1 MRILGVILLVDSLS
15 AIRETVSRYRGSR
28 VFYKAANG
36 RRKAEARQ
44 GVILEAYPSL
54 FTLFV
59 ESQNSTVSFSY
70 ADILTRE
77 VELRLLPLEEDKA

>member
-1 MRILGVILLVDSLS
+1 MSDNLS
-15 AIRETVSRYRGSR
+15 AIREQVSQHRGSR
-28 VFYKAANG
+28 VFYRAANG

-44 GVILEAYPSL
+44 GIIMEAYPSL

-70 ADILTRE
+70 ADLLTKE
-77 VELRLLPLEEDKA
+77 VELKLLPDKKNH

>member
-1 MRILGVILLVDSLS
+1 MADSLS
-15 AIRETVSRYRGSR
+15 AIREQVSRYRGSR
-28 VFYKAANG
+28 VFYRAANG

-44 GVILEAYPSL
+44 GIIMEAYPSL

-70 ADILTRE
+70 ADILTKE
-77 VELRLLPLEEDKA
+77 VELKLLPNKEETTR

>member
-1 MRILGVILLVDSLS
+1 MIDALS
-15 AIRETVSRYRGSR
+15 AIREQVIQYRGSR
-28 VFYKAANG
+28 VFYRAANG

-44 GVILEAYPSL
+44 GVIMEAYPSL

-70 ADILTRE
+70 ADLLTKE
-77 VELRLLPLEEDKA
+77 VELKLLSREDKN

>member
-1 MRILGVILLVDSLS
+1 MPVWEWFKLMDSLR
-15 AIRETVSRYRGSR
+15 AIREQVTRHRGSR
-28 VFYKAANG
+28 VFYRAANG

-44 GVILEAYPSL
+44 GVIVEAYPSL

-70 ADILTRE
+70 ADLLTKE
-77 VELRLLPLEEDKA
+77 VELRLLPHEDNA

>member
-1 MRILGVILLVDSLS
+1 MVDSLS
-15 AIRETVSRYRGSR
+15 AIREKVSQYRGSR

-44 GVILEAYPSL
+44 GIILEAYPSL

-77 VELRLLPLEEDKA
+77 VELRILPLDEEKS

>member
-1 MRILGVILLVDSLS
+1 MTDILRE
-15 AIRETVSRYRGSR
+15 IREQVTQHRGSR
-28 VFYKAANG
+28 VFYRAANG

-44 GVILEAYPSL
+44 GVIMEAYPSL

-70 ADILTRE
+70 ADLLTKE
-77 VELRLLPLEEDKA
+77 VELKLLPCEDKV

>member
-1 MRILGVILLVDSLS
+1 VIAVVDSLS
-15 AIRETVSRYRGSR
+15 AIREKVSQYRGSR

-70 ADILTRE
+70 ADLLTKE
-77 VELRLLPLEEDKA
+77 VEIKILPTEKEKA

>member
-1 MRILGVILLVDSLS
+1 MTDTLG
-15 AIRETVSRYRGSR
+15 AIREQVSQYRGSR
-28 VFYKAANG
+28 VFYRAANG

-44 GVILEAYPSL
+44 GIIMEAYPSL

-70 ADILTRE
+70 ADLLTKE
-77 VELRLLPLEEDKA
+77 VELKLLPGLPEDEKTR

>member
-1 MRILGVILLVDSLS
+1 LDNLS
-15 AIRETVSRYRGSR
+15 AIREKVSQYRGSK
-28 VFYKAANG
+28 VFYRAANG

-77 VELRLLPLEEDKA
+77 VEIKILPSEKESL

>member
-1 MRILGVILLVDSLS
+1 MDSLR
-15 AIRETVSRYRGSR
+15 AIREQVTRHRGSR
-28 VFYKAANG
+28 VFYRAANG

-44 GVILEAYPSL
+44 GIIMEAYPSL

-70 ADILTRE
+70 ADLLTKE
-77 VELRLLPLEEDKA
+77 VELRLLPCEDNA

>member
-1 MRILGVILLVDSLS
+1 VILLVDSLS
-15 AIRETVSRYRGSR
+15 AIREKVSQYRGSR

-77 VELRLLPLEEDKA
+77 VELRILPLEEDKS

>member
-1 MRILGVILLVDSLS
+1 MVDSLR
-15 AIRETVSRYRGSR
+15 AIREKVSQYRGSR

-44 GVILEAYPSL
+44 GIILEAYPSL

-77 VELRLLPLEEDKA
+77 VELKILPVEDGKP

>member
-1 MRILGVILLVDSLS
+1 MVDSLR
-15 AIRETVSRYRGSR
+15 AIREKVSQYRGSR
-28 VFYKAANG
+28 VFYRAANG

-44 GVILEAYPSL
+44 GIILEAYPSL

-77 VELRLLPLEEDKA
+77 VELRILPVEEGKQ

>member
-1 MRILGVILLVDSLS
+1 VIVLADTLS
-15 AIRETVSRYRGSR
+15 AIREQVSQYRGSR
-28 VFYKAANG
+28 VFYRAANG

-44 GVILEAYPSL
+44 GIIIEAYPSL

-70 ADILTRE
+70 ADLLTKE
-77 VELRLLPLEEDKA
+77 VELKLLPGLPGDEKFR

>member
-1 MRILGVILLVDSLS
+1 MDSLS
-15 AIRETVSRYRGSR
+15 AIREKVSQYRGSR

-44 GVILEAYPSL
+44 GIILEAYPSL

-77 VELRLLPLEEDKA
+77 VELRILPLDEDKS

>member
-1 MRILGVILLVDSLS
+1 VIVLTDTIS
-15 AIRETVSRYRGSR
+15 AIREQVSQYRGYR
-28 VFYKAANG
+28 VFYRAVNG

-44 GVILEAYPSL
+44 GIIMEAYPSL

-70 ADILTRE
+70 ADLLTKE
-77 VELRLLPLEEDKA
+77 VELKLLSSAPGDDNAN

>member
-1 MRILGVILLVDSLS
+1 VILLVDSLS
-15 AIRETVSRYRGSR
+15 AIREKVSQYRGSR

-44 GVILEAYPSL
+44 GIILEAYPSL

-77 VELRLLPLEEDKA
+77 VELRILPLDEEKS

>member
-1 MRILGVILLVDSLS
+1 MGVIEMTDTLS
-15 AIRETVSRYRGSR
+15 AIREQVTLHRGSR
-28 VFYKAANG
+28 VFYRAANG

-44 GVILEAYPSL
+44 GIIMEAYPSL

-70 ADILTRE
+70 ADLLTKE
-77 VELRLLPLEEDKA
+77 VELKLLPLEDKV